1 MVRVGGGITFV
12 SKVCALPLSIFWGM
26 SSVNSISPRTCMRTR
41 VLEFPQNGA
50 VIFFLERKWGLVLKI
65 RFEINQ
71 NSQFVLLNK

>member
-1 MVRVGGGITFV
+1 
-12 SKVCALPLSIFWGM
+12 
-26 SSVNSISPRTCMRTR
+26 MRTR